1 MTHASALYPAPIP
14 TETGFFRAIRSLHP
28 VPLPLLF
35 VAIVVFSTVSMA
47 NVPVARWLDSSLE
60 YAQQLATLEAVGEA
74 AEAAVL
80 PAGESAVQARARTR
94 CEACGV
100 VEAIRRMEPVGNLPA
115 AYEFTVRLRDGST
128 RLSSNA
134 SQAKWR
140 AGDAIMLIGG
150 ANLAGQ

>member
-1 MTHASALYPAPIP
+1 MTHAFAPYPASIP
-14 TETGFFRAIRSLHP
+14 TETGFVRAIRSLHP
-28 VPLPLLF
+28 VALPLF